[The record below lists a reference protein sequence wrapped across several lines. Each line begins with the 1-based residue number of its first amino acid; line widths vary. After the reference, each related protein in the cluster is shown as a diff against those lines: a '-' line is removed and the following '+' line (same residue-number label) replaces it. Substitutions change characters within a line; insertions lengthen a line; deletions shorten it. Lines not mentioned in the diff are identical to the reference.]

1 LRLTEIGGIVGVV
14 KEELR
19 RVLEQ
24 LSDEESRVILKFAQ
38 WLVDQG
44 EELTQEELALLQQ
57 GEEQFTK
64 GDFTWWRDVKR
75 TEV

>member
-1 LRLTEIGGIVGVV
+1 VGVV

>member
-1 LRLTEIGGIVGVV
+1 MSTV
-14 KEELR
+14 KEEIR

-24 LSDEESRVILKFAQ
+24 LSDEQSRVILKFAQ
-38 WLVDQG
+38 WLAEQE

-57 GEEQFTK
+57 GEEQFAK
-64 GDFTWWRDVKR
+64 GEFAWWRDVKR

>member
-1 LRLTEIGGIVGVV
+1 MSAV

-19 RVLEQ
+19 QVLEQ
-24 LSDEESRVILKFAQ
+24 LSEEESRIVLKFAQ
-38 WLVDQG
+38 WLVDQE

-57 GEEQFTK
+57 GEEQFAK
-64 GDFTWWRDVKR
+64 GEFTWWRDVKR

>member
-1 LRLTEIGGIVGVV
+1 MGVV